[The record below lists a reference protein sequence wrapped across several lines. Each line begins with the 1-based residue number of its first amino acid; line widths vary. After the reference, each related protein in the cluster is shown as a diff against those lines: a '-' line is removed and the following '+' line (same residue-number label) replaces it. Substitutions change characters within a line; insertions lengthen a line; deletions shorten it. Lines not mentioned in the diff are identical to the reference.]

1 MCGPRWFALAAESA
15 LLACDSAAVI
25 ALRLVRL
32 SRLDGGAAAEAW
44 LMVEEKLEGAAQLHQ
59 RALTGQLGA
68 DPHAMAQASLTFL
81 RGKVA
86 ANRRRLSR
94 QN

>member
-1 MCGPRWFALAAESA
+1 MCGPRWFALAAEGA

-25 ALRLVRL
+25 ALRLARL
-32 SRLDGGAAAEAW
+32 SRLDAMAAAEAW
-44 LMVEEKLEGAAQLHQ
+44 LMVEEKLAGAAVLHH
-59 RALTGQLGA
+59 RAVSGQLGA
-68 DPHAMAQASLTFL
+68 DPHAVAQASLDFF

-94 QN
+94 KG